1 MAFWYLSY
9 SEHDTTNAQN
19 KSNNVAS
26 KLFFLGP
33 LGPLVFALHVR
44 HSDTHV
50 NEILWFSASTSGLTW
65 PYGHFLTLWT

>member
-1 MAFWYLSY
+1 MTLRGSNKVRYWHIDIFHI

-50 NEILWFSASTSGLTW
+50 NEIL
-65 PYGHFLTLWT
+65 